1 MELEQQTK
9 GLSLK
14 QTVYNQLFS
23 DILSGSYLP
32 ETVITEKELVE
43 RFGISK
49 SPIREALIELCNEKI
64 LRSIPRYGYEVLKIT
79 ERDIREAKEARLIL
93 ESGAL
98 SANFDKITEED
109 IERLRELLEVDS
121 NEEMDIIKHWQ
132 KNSNFHLELMRL
144 YGNQFLT
151 QMLETSLNFM
161 TRAYVQYQFN
171 KYRQTKFQGKS
182 MKHRELLD
190 AIKNGEKDKAV
201 AILSADIDAFQ
212 TAFSIR

>member
-14 QTVYNQLFS
+14 QNVYNQLFS
-23 DILSGSYLP
+23 DILSGIYGP

-64 LRSIPRYGYEVLKIT
+64 LRAIPRYGYEVLKIT

-93 ESGAL
+93 ETGAL
-98 SANFDKITEED
+98 SANFDKITNDD
-109 IERLRELLEVDS
+109 IERLRQLLETDS
-121 NEEMDIIKHWQ
+121 NEEMDIVKHWQ
-132 KNSNFHLELMRL
+132 KNSNFHLALMRI
-144 YGNQFLT
+144 YENQFLA
-151 QMLETSLNFM
+151 QMLESSLNFM

-171 KYRQTKFQGKS
+171 RYRQTKFQGRS
-182 MKHRELLD
+182 MRHRELLD
-190 AIKNGEKDKAV
+190 AIKNGEKEKAI
-201 AILSADIDAFQ
+201 AILSADIGAFE
-212 TAFSIR
+212 TTFLG